1 MLTTA
6 QKALRKFWYAIM
18 PLDRL
23 ASGPQ
28 PFRLMGEDIVLF
40 LDADGAPAALKD
52 RCLHR
57 TAKLSVG
64 RCAAGGIEC
73 GYHGWT
79 YDRDGRLTRIPQF
92 DDETPVPRLS
102 VEAYRCVARY
112 GYAWVALD
120 EPEQPIFDIPEDGAP
135 GYRRIFQ
142 FYDRWKT
149 APLRFMEN
157 SFDNA
162 HFAYVHRGTFGDNS
176 RPRPD
181 RYEIEETKYGFF
193 AASLVHIVNPPAAYQ
208 VTGTTEPTT
217 TRDMRNHWY
226 LPFSRRLDITYPSGL
241 QHIIINCATPVDDG
255 EMQLMQLLYRNDS
268 EADCPAQKLIEWDA
282 AVIAED
288 RAILEATD
296 PDAALDISR
305 HTEAQMPSDRPGQI
319 MRRRLLEFLHAHGEA
334 EVTRQYA

>member
-1 MLTTA
+1 MLTAA

-23 ASGPQ
+23 AAGPQ

-40 LDADGAPAALKD
+40 VDGAGEPVALKD

-57 TAKLSVG
+57 TARLSAG
-64 RCAAGGIEC
+64 RCVAGGIEC

-79 YDRDGRLTRIPQF
+79 YASDGRLTRIPQF
-92 DDETPVPRLS
+92 DAETPVPRLS
-102 VEAYRCVARY
+102 VPAYRCAARY

-120 EPEQPIFDIPEDGAP
+120 EPVQPIFDIPEDGAP
-135 GYRRIFQ
+135 GFRRIFQ
-142 FYDRWKT
+142 FYDCWNT

-181 RYEIEETKYGFF
+181 RYEIEETKYGFY
-193 AASLVHIVNPPAAYQ
+193 AASLVHIVNPAAAYQ

-226 LPFSRRLDITYPSGL
+226 LPFSRRS
-241 QHIIINCATPVDDG
+241 QAHHH
-255 EMQLMQLLYRNDS
+255 QLR
-268 EADCPAQKLIEWDA
+268 DA
-282 AVIAED
+282 N
-288 RAILEATD
+288 R
-296 PDAALDISR
+296 
-305 HTEAQMPSDRPGQI
+305 
-319 MRRRLLEFLHAHGEA
+319 
-334 EVTRQYA
+334 

>member
-6 QKALRKFWYAIM
+6 QKALRKFWYAVM

-23 ASGPQ
+23 AAGPQ

-40 LDADGAPAALKD
+40 LDADGVPAALKD

-57 TAKLSVG
+57 TARLSVG
-64 RCAAGGIEC
+64 RCVAAGIEC

-79 YDRDGRLTRIPQF
+79 YDRAGKVTSVPQF
-92 DDETPVPRLS
+92 EEGAGPPRLS
-102 VEAYRCVARY
+102 VQAYRCVARY

-120 EPEQPIFDIPEDGAP
+120 EPVQPIFDIPEDDAS

-162 HFAYVHRGTFGDNS
+162 HFSFVHKGTFGDTA

-181 RYEIEETKYGFF
+181 RYEIEETQYGFY
-193 AASLVHIVNPPAAYQ
+193 AASLVHIVNPPAAHQ
-208 VTGTTEPTT
+208 VTGTTDPTT

-241 QHIIINCATPVDDG
+241 QHIIINCVTPIDDG
-255 EMQLMQLLYRNDS
+255 EMQLMQLLYRNDT
-268 EADCPAQKLIEWDA
+268 EADCPAQKLIDWDA

-288 RAILEATD
+288 RGILESTD
-296 PDAALDISR
+296 PDAIVDMGRKLEM
-305 HTEAQMPSDRPGQI
+305 HMPSDRPGML
-319 MRRRLLEFLHAHGEA
+319 MRKRLNALIEAHGER
-334 EVTRQYA
+334 EVPR

>member
-1 MLTTA
+1 MLTAA
-6 QKALRKFWYAIM
+6 QKALRRFWYAIM

-23 ASGPQ
+23 AEGPQ

-40 LDADGAPAALKD
+40 LDASGQPAALRD

-57 TAKLSVG
+57 TAKLSAG
-64 RCAAGGIEC
+64 RCAAGAIEC

-79 YDRDGRLTRIPQF
+79 YDRDGGLIRIPQY
-92 DDETPVPRLS
+92 EAGQPLPRLS

-120 EPEQPIFDIPEDGAP
+120 EPARPIFDIPEDGAP

-142 FYDRWKT
+142 FYDRWRT

-181 RYEIEETKYGFF
+181 SYEVQETDYGFY
-193 AASLVHIVNPPAAYQ
+193 AASLVHIVNPPSAFL
-208 VTGTTEPTT
+208 VTGTTDPTT

-241 QHIIINCATPVDDG
+241 RHIIINCATPIDDG
-255 EMQLMQLLYRNDS
+255 EIQLMQLLYRNDR
-268 EADCPAQKLIEWDA
+268 EEDCPAKVLIDWDA

-296 PDAALDISR
+296 PDAPLDIAR
-305 HTEAQMPSDRPGQI
+305 HAEAQMPSDRPGQI
-319 MRRRLLEFLHAHGEA
+319 MRRRLLDYLRSHGEA
-334 EVTRQYA
+334 EVTRAYA